1 MIRELWVAVRI
12 TAALTAL
19 TGLAYPLAVTA
30 LAQTFFA
37 AQAKGSLIRDPDG
50 RIVGSRL
57 VGQAFDDPRYFWGRG
72 SATAGAPYNAAASS
86 GSNLGPSNPALVDAV
101 ALRIDALRMHDLAQY
116 DAVPI
121 PIDLVTAS
129 GSGLDPHI
137 SSAAAAWQAGRV
149 ARARGLDPATV
160 AALVARH
167 TEGPWLGVFG
177 ERRVNVLAVNLAL
190 DDAAAVARAAADAL
204 APPAPAPAVLP
215 GRWNATDVP

>member
-1 MIRELWVAVRI
+1 MIRELWVAVRL
-12 TAALTAL
+12 TVALTAL

-30 LAQTFFA
+30 LAQTFFP
-37 AQAKGSLIRDPDG
+37 AQAKGSLIRDAGG

-72 SATAGAPYNAAASS
+72 SATAGAPYNAAASG

-101 ALRIDALRMHDLAQY
+101 ARRIDALRMHDLPQVHA
-116 DAVPI
+116 API
-121 PIDLVTAS
+121 PVDLVTAS
-129 GSGLDPHI
+129 ASGLDPHI
-137 SSAAAAWQAGRV
+137 SPASAAWQAGRV

-204 APPAPAPAVLP
+204 APPAPSPAVLP